1 MNNIEEIQQNNED
14 LSEILERIYKDY
26 RASPVAQTVK
36 NLPANA
42 GDTGLIPG
50 SGRSPGERSGNPL
63 QYFPAW
69 EISRTEEHGGLQ
81 SVGSQEL
88 DMT

>member
-1 MNNIEEIQQNNED
+1 M
-14 LSEILERIYKDY
+14 
-26 RASPVAQTVK
+26 VK
-36 NLPANA
+36 NLPANQEMA
-42 GDTGLIPG
+42 GLIPG

-63 QYFPAW
+63 QCFPAW
-69 EISRTEEHGGLQ
+69 EISWTEEHGGLQ